1 MSHSPIDYD
10 FPPLD
15 AASPEGLLA
24 IGGDLCPDRI
34 LSAYRKGIFPW
45 FSGDQPILWWSPNPR
60 AVLLPSKIR
69 ISRSLKKNIR
79 NRGFRITT
87 DQAFVDVVKECAK
100 DREQQKGTWIT
111 REMRDAYT
119 ALHSRGHAH
128 SVETWQNG
136 ELVGGLYGIAIG
148 KAFFGESM
156 FSEVSNASKVAL
168 VHLVARL
175 KSDGFILLDT
185 QFNTEHLMQF
195 GAIEI
200 DRKEYQTLLHAALS
214 MQGHFSSSSEG
225 FDWIDNFLQSSTQT
239 S

>member
-69 ISRSLKKNIR
+69 ISRSLKKTIR

-136 ELVGGLYGIAIG
+136 ELVGGLYGISIG

-156 FSEVSNASKVAL
+156 FARVTDSSKTAL
-168 VHLVARL
+168 VGL
-175 KSDGFILLDT
+175 S
-185 QFNTEHLMQF
+185 
-195 GAIEI
+195 
-200 DRKEYQTLLHAALS
+200 TLLTTWEY
-214 MQGHFSSSSEG
+214 HFIDCQVRSSHLDSLGAKCIPRNQFSKMLERAIRVPVAPHHWTHSKAGSE
-225 FDWIDNFLQSSTQT
+225 LL
-239 S
+239 

>member
-34 LSAYRKGIFPW
+34 LSAYRRGIFPW
-45 FSGDQPILWWSPNPR
+45 FSGNQPILWWSPNPR
-60 AVLLPSKIR
+60 AVLLPSQIR

-87 DQAFVDVVKECAK
+87 DRAFVDVVKECAK

-111 REMRDAYT
+111 TEMRDAYT

-136 ELVGGLYGIAIG
+136 ELVGGLYGISIG

-156 FSEVSNASKVAL
+156 FARETDSSKTAL
-168 VHLVARL
+168 VGL
-175 KSDGFILLDT
+175 S
-185 QFNTEHLMQF
+185 
-195 GAIEI
+195 
-200 DRKEYQTLLHAALS
+200 TLLTTWEY
-214 MQGHFSSSSEG
+214 HFIDCQVRSSHLDSLGAKCIPRNQFSKMLEKAIRVPVAPHHWMHSKAGSE
-225 FDWIDNFLQSSTQT
+225 LL
-239 S
+239 

>member
-111 REMRDAYT
+111 TEMRDAYT

-136 ELVGGLYGIAIG
+136 ELVGGLYGISIG

-156 FSEVSNASKVAL
+156 FARVTDSSKTAL
-168 VHLVARL
+168 VGL
-175 KSDGFILLDT
+175 S
-185 QFNTEHLMQF
+185 
-195 GAIEI
+195 
-200 DRKEYQTLLHAALS
+200 TLLTTWEY
-214 MQGHFSSSSEG
+214 HFIDCQVRSSHLDSLGAKCIPRNQFSKMLEKAIRVPVAPHHWTHSKAGSE
-225 FDWIDNFLQSSTQT
+225 LL
-239 S
+239 

>member
-87 DQAFVDVVKECAK
+87 DRAFVDVVKECAK

-111 REMRDAYT
+111 TEMRDAYT

-136 ELVGGLYGIAIG
+136 KLVGGLYGISIG

-156 FSEVSNASKVAL
+156 FARVTDSSKTAL
-168 VHLVARL
+168 VGL
-175 KSDGFILLDT
+175 S
-185 QFNTEHLMQF
+185 
-195 GAIEI
+195 
-200 DRKEYQTLLHAALS
+200 TLLTNWEY
-214 MQGHFSSSSEG
+214 HFIDCQVRSSHLDSLGAKCIPRNQFSKMLERAIRVPVAPHHWTHSKAGSE
-225 FDWIDNFLQSSTQT
+225 LL
-239 S
+239 

>member
-34 LSAYRKGIFPW
+34 LSAYRRGIFPW

-111 REMRDAYT
+111 TEMRDAYT
-119 ALHSRGHAH
+119 ALHGRGHAH

-136 ELVGGLYGIAIG
+136 ELVGGLYGISIG

-156 FSEVSNASKVAL
+156 FARVTDSSKTAL
-168 VHLVARL
+168 VGL
-175 KSDGFILLDT
+175 S
-185 QFNTEHLMQF
+185 
-195 GAIEI
+195 
-200 DRKEYQTLLHAALS
+200 TLLTTWEY
-214 MQGHFSSSSEG
+214 HFIDCQVRSSHLDSLGAKCIPRNQFSKMLERAIRVPVAPHHWTHSKAGSE
-225 FDWIDNFLQSSTQT
+225 LL
-239 S
+239 

>member
-34 LSAYRKGIFPW
+34 LSAYRRGIFPW
-45 FSGDQPILWWSPNPR
+45 FSGNQPILWWSPNPR
-60 AVLLPSKIR
+60 AVLLPSQIR
-69 ISRSLKKNIR
+69 ISRSLKKTIR

-100 DREQQKGTWIT
+100 DREPQKGTWIT
-111 REMRDAYT
+111 KEMRDAYT
-119 ALHSRGHAH
+119 ALHSWGHAH

-136 ELVGGLYGIAIG
+136 KLVGGLYGISIG

-156 FSEVSNASKVAL
+156 FARVTDSSKTAL
-168 VHLVARL
+168 VGL
-175 KSDGFILLDT
+175 S
-185 QFNTEHLMQF
+185 
-195 GAIEI
+195 
-200 DRKEYQTLLHAALS
+200 TLLTNWEY
-214 MQGHFSSSSEG
+214 HFIDCQVRSSHLDSLGAKCIPRNQFSKMLEKAILVPVAPPHWTHSKAGSE
-225 FDWIDNFLQSSTQT
+225 LL
-239 S
+239 

>member
-136 ELVGGLYGIAIG
+136 ELVGGLYGISIG

-156 FSEVSNASKVAL
+156 FARVTDSSKTAL
-168 VHLVARL
+168 VGLSSLLTTWEYHFIDCQVRSSHLDSLGAKCIPRNQFSKMLERAIRVPVAPHHWTHS
-175 KSDGFILLDT
+175 KAGSELL
-185 QFNTEHLMQF
+185 
-195 GAIEI
+195 
-200 DRKEYQTLLHAALS
+200 
-214 MQGHFSSSSEG
+214 
-225 FDWIDNFLQSSTQT
+225 
-239 S
+239 

>member
-45 FSGDQPILWWSPNPR
+45 FSGNQPILWWSPDPR
-60 AVLLPSKIR
+60 AVLLPSKIL

-79 NRGFRITT
+79 NRGFIITT

-111 REMRDAYT
+111 KEMRDAYT
-119 ALHSRGHAH
+119 ALHSWGHAH

-136 ELVGGLYGIAIG
+136 ELVGGLYGISIG

-156 FSEVSNASKVAL
+156 FARVTDSSKTAL
-168 VHLVARL
+168 VGLSSLLTTWEYHFIDCQVRSSHLDSLGAKCIPRNQFSKMLERAIRAPVAPHHWTHS
-175 KSDGFILLDT
+175 KAGSELL
-185 QFNTEHLMQF
+185 
-195 GAIEI
+195 
-200 DRKEYQTLLHAALS
+200 
-214 MQGHFSSSSEG
+214 
-225 FDWIDNFLQSSTQT
+225 
-239 S
+239 

>member
-34 LSAYRKGIFPW
+34 LSAYRRGIFPW
-45 FSGDQPILWWSPNPR
+45 FSGNQPILWWSPTPR
-60 AVLLPSKIR
+60 AVLLPSQIR

-87 DQAFVDVVKECAK
+87 DRAFVDVVKECAK

-111 REMRDAYT
+111 TEMRDAYT
-119 ALHSRGHAH
+119 ALHGRGHAH

-136 ELVGGLYGIAIG
+136 ELVGGLYGISIG

-156 FSEVSNASKVAL
+156 FARVTDSSKTAL
-168 VHLVARL
+168 VGL
-175 KSDGFILLDT
+175 S
-185 QFNTEHLMQF
+185 
-195 GAIEI
+195 
-200 DRKEYQTLLHAALS
+200 TLLTNWEY
-214 MQGHFSSSSEG
+214 HFIDCQVRSSHLDSLGAKCIPRNQFSKMLERAIRVPVAPHHWTHSKAGSE
-225 FDWIDNFLQSSTQT
+225 LL
-239 S
+239 

>member
-34 LSAYRKGIFPW
+34 LSAYRRGIFPW

-60 AVLLPSKIR
+60 AVLFPSKIR

-111 REMRDAYT
+111 TEMRDAYT

-136 ELVGGLYGIAIG
+136 KLVGGLYGISIG

-156 FSEVSNASKVAL
+156 FARVTDSSKTAL
-168 VHLVARL
+168 V
-175 KSDGFILLDT
+175 GFI
-185 QFNTEHLMQF
+185 
-195 GAIEI
+195 I
-200 DRKEYQTLLHAALS
+200 RV
-214 MQGHFSSSSEG
+214 
-225 FDWIDNFLQSSTQT
+225 
-239 S
+239 